1 MYDYEIGKKRSG
13 NLNPTGVKEL
23 FKFVND
29 NEMINSD
36 YRCDAESVQNLR
48 ETTKSI
54 IHKME
59 LMDKNKQ
66 NNEHLDNMIYL
77 CEEDKDA
84 DVITIYKA
92 DNLLIKRCP
101 QSKLKENY
109 VYLTEKQARA
119 LVDADLNSKNV
130 VQNNKKAIDV
140 LKILSK

>member
-1 MYDYEIGKKRSG
+1 M
-13 NLNPTGVKEL
+13 V
-23 FKFVND
+23 
-29 NEMINSD
+29 NSD
-36 YRCDAESVQNLR
+36 YRCDAESVQNLK

-84 DVITIYKA
+84 NVITIDKA

-101 QSKLKENY
+101 QSNLKQNY
-109 VYLTEKQARA
+109 VYLTEKQSGA
-119 LVDADLNSKNV
+119 LVDADLSSKDV
-130 VQNNKKAIDV
+130 AQNNKKAIDV
-140 LKILSK
+140 LKNLSK